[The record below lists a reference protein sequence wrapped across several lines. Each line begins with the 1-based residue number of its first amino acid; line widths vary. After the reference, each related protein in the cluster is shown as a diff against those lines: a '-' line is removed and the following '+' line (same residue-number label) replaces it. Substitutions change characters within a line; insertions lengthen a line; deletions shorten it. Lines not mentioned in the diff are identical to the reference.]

1 MDLLRLALDLLL
13 FWGGGFVDHIG
24 GRFSAC
30 ACGER
35 QNRFSRMIRTIF
47 FRFYVSLVGLSF
59 LGRFLCI
66 VLVIVVAFLVVQCY
80 RLFGGHR

>member
-1 MDLLRLALDLLL
+1 
-13 FWGGGFVDHIG
+13 
-24 GRFSAC
+24 
-30 ACGER
+30 
-35 QNRFSRMIRTIF
+35 MIRTIF

-80 RLFGGHR
+80 RLLEDTGKLRNGDDFLGFDLHLVLWILLDTP